1 MIETETDATET
12 EQHLA
17 KRLENVEDSPTLRI
31 AARATELRKSGKR
44 IISLSTGEPNF
55 PTPENIKQAAIRA
68 INENFTKYTPA
79 EGIPEL
85 RELVAQKLRND
96 NGIQTTA

>member
-1 MIETETDATET
+1 MIETET

-55 PTPENIKQAAIRA
+55 PTPENI
-68 INENFTKYTPA
+68 
-79 EGIPEL
+79 
-85 RELVAQKLRND
+85 
-96 NGIQTTA
+96 